1 MHVLHGR
8 PQISHADGKTHP
20 HARANCRCNVQSPPA
35 FAALRVMI
43 KKRAAVTAISTFSS
57 RHFCA
62 AFAHELRPIKPR
74 YAGKNLRYVRSYEV
88 PKNETSAP
96 SPSGPAASPVVIA
109 PAPRCS
115 NMRKHHGPSAE
126 SRRTADAP
134 GPNRNDAPPGTTR
147 HRAPFPRLTF
157 LLVFVRCDDDVRWQI
172 VGRPSGRTQK
182 PYPVNRNERILFWMN
197 KCAALD

>member
-1 MHVLHGR
+1 MNGLCQRNNLISNLRFCVGRYGVKDMHVLHGR

-88 PKNETSAP
+88 PKNETAP
-96 SPSGPAASPVVIA
+96 HPPPRRLPALSPRQS
-109 PAPRCS
+109 
-115 NMRKHHGPSAE
+115 
-126 SRRTADAP
+126 
-134 GPNRNDAPPGTTR
+134 R
-147 HRAPFPRLTF
+147 HRADNPMICLQSRHRADNPMIVCEIRDVEERRATDTRRLPFR
-157 LLVFVRCDDDVRWQI
+157 FVLCSVW
-172 VGRPSGRTQK
+172 
-182 PYPVNRNERILFWMN
+182 
-197 KCAALD
+197 